1 MTRLFLFLLSYG
13 LIVTTCTTM
22 ITYLNYTSMG
32 FDMQTVGLFIL
43 QSADFALF
51 IGAIILLLLTV
62 YVRVPSRLP
71 FS

>member
-1 MTRLFLFLLSYG
+1 MTRLFFFLLSYG

-22 ITYLNYTSMG
+22 VTYLNYTSMG
-32 FDMQTVGLFIL
+32 FNIRTVGLFIL
-43 QSADFALF
+43 HSADFALF
-51 IGAIILLLLTV
+51 VGAVLLLLLTV

>member
-1 MTRLFLFLLSYG
+1 MIRLFLFLLSYG

-32 FDMQTVGLFIL
+32 FDMRTVAIFIL
-43 QSADFALF
+43 RSADFAMF
-51 IGAIILLLLTV
+51 AGAAVLLLLTV

>member
-1 MTRLFLFLLSYG
+1 MMRVFFFLLSYG

-32 FDMQTVGLFIL
+32 FDMKTVGLFIL
-43 QSADFALF
+43 YSPDFTLF
-51 IGAIILLLLTV
+51 AGAVIVLLLTV
-62 YVRVPSRLP
+62 SVRVPLRLP

>member
-1 MTRLFLFLLSYG
+1 MTRLFFFLLSYG

-32 FDMQTVGLFIL
+32 FNMRTVGLFIL
-43 QSADFALF
+43 HSADFALF
-51 IGAIILLLLTV
+51 VGAVLLLLLTV

-71 FS
+71 FW

>member
-1 MTRLFLFLLSYG
+1 MTRLFFFLLSYG

-32 FDMQTVGLFIL
+32 YDMRTVGLFIV
-43 QSADFALF
+43 QSADFTMFVA
-51 IGAIILLLLTV
+51 AVILLLITV
-62 YVRVPSRLP
+62 YARVPSRLP

>member
-32 FDMQTVGLFIL
+32 FDMRAVMLFIVR
-43 QSADFALF
+43 SADFALF
-51 IGAIILLLLTV
+51 LGAVVLLLLTV
-62 YVRVPSRLP
+62 YVRVPLRPPS
-71 FS
+71 S